1 MNSLLL
7 PPRFYGLT
15 LLLGVILL
23 VLTACTPAT
32 TPPASL
38 SGESDPEPLP
48 QVAASTDF
56 VADWV
61 SQVGGDAVTVV
72 PILPEGADPHD
83 YRPGPQD
90 MVVLSQ
96 SDLIFQVGLGLEE
109 SWFNELIA
117 NIQEGGAEV
126 IALGDYVDV
135 IVFDPDEMAGDH
147 GDGHADEDAHG
158 HAEDHQDE
166 GSHEGADADDHAHGH
181 AEDHQDEE
189 SHEGADADDHAHGHA
204 EDHQDEG
211 SHGDAHG
218 HEEGSGSI
226 DSHFWLDPLRV
237 KSVMP
242 VIATHLAELNPAAA
256 ADFQERAA
264 AYSAELDE
272 LHAWIEEQVAT
283 VPEEQR
289 LLVSGHEFMRYFAER
304 YHFEVIGSISGGTGT
319 AHSHEVPVYDVTAL
333 VSRMRDRDIK
343 AIFTEYGFENE
354 LAGRVAEEV
363 GNVLVVPLYMG
374 SVGPTGS
381 YIDMIKTNVA
391 TLVEALQ

>member
-23 VLTACTPAT
+23 GLIACTPAA

-96 SDLIFQVGLGLEE
+96 SDLVFQVGLGLED
-109 SWFNELIA
+109 SWFNELMA

-135 IVFDPDEMAGDH
+135 FVFDPDEMAGDH

-158 HAEDHQDE
+158 HADDHQDE

-181 AEDHQDEE
+181 AD
-189 SHEGADADDHAHGHA
+189 
-204 EDHQDEG
+204 DHQDEG

-218 HEEGSGSI
+218 HEEGSGGI
-226 DSHFWLDPLRV
+226 DPHFWLDPLQV
-237 KSVMP
+237 KSVVP

-256 ADFQERAA
+256 ADLQERAA
-264 AYSAELDE
+264 AYNAELDE

-289 LLVSGHEFMRYFAER
+289 LLVTGHEFMQYFAER

-319 AHSHEVPVYDVTAL
+319 AHSHEVPVYDVTEL
-333 VSRMRDRDIK
+333 VSRMRDRGVK
-343 AIFTEYGFENE
+343 AVFTEYGFENE
-354 LAGRVAEEV
+354 LAERVAEEA
-363 GNVLVVPLYMG
+363 GNVLVVPLYTG

-381 YIDMIKTNVA
+381 YIDMIKANVA
-391 TLVEALQ
+391 VLVEALQ